1 MRTAGMS
8 SPPARAS
15 SSSSNAGIALMT
27 AGSSSTSSTLGGSA
41 AAAARSSWALSEP
54 ARVEPEIARTCRAG
68 ATAGSVGMSEC
79 LVMVALPWQAKL
91 GALRL
96 LDEVDV
102 VRDAAGLA
110 CAYGDEDAVVEP
122 LQFGGGGLD
131 ADGGAERVLGGVD
144 VLA

>member
-1 MRTAGMS
+1 MRSAGMS

-15 SSSSNAGIALMT
+15 SSSSKAGIALIT
-27 AGSSSTSSTLGGSA
+27 AGSSSTSSTPGGSA

-54 ARVEPEIARTCRAG
+54 ARVEPDIARTCRAG
-68 ATAGSVGMSEC
+68 VVAGGVGMSAC
-79 LVMVALPWQAKL
+79 LVMVAVPVGQARWL
-91 GALRL
+91 AV

-122 LQFGGGGLD
+122 RQFGGGGLD
-131 ADGGAERVLGGVD
+131 AE
-144 VLA
+144 